1 MEIQYL
7 LFLFEGTPIW
17 MLYISLRMIKF
28 HTQSSTFVYKQN
40 NAYELVV
47 SDIYIR
53 ILDRY
58 IEIAKCKISQE
69 KILKS
74 KASKAVKIIC
84 YFL

>member
-1 MEIQYL
+1 MDVIYL
-7 LFLFEGTPIW
+7 
-17 MLYISLRMIKF
+17 SLRMIKF

-58 IEIAKCKISQE
+58 IEIAKCKISQGKNI
-69 KILKS
+69 KI
-74 KASKAVKIIC
+74 
-84 YFL
+84 